1 MDPGDLFGFTFNLSG
16 LTLPANTGL
25 RLVSFTTENN
35 GTDTTDLTFVVDN
48 VSSNVLA
55 AAGAGDEQIVNVDL
69 VPNGS
74 LQVAIIKPVGSTDP
88 SYRINTM
95 TLETYAITTTPAA
108 DPVITSITS
117 LGGGVFEVT
126 LKGENSTSYQFF
138 SSPTLDFD
146 TGTPVLLTVSGTP
159 NQTDVTTDGSGNATV
174 QMSPGGSV
182 NFVRAVGP

>member
-95 TLETYAITTTPAA
+95 TLETYEIPEPATMSLLAIGG
-108 DPVITSITS
+108 
-117 LGGGVFEVT
+117 LGLL
-126 LKGENSTSYQFF
+126 LKRRRR
-138 SSPTLDFD
+138 
-146 TGTPVLLTVSGTP
+146 
-159 NQTDVTTDGSGNATV
+159 
-174 QMSPGGSV
+174 
-182 NFVRAVGP
+182 RA